1 MAHSGALNYY
11 DLKKFCEMTT
21 LGKLTPMH
29 QVELPNI
36 SGDQI
41 YKIPYNSHLT
51 YLCKKYNENALSL
64 CSMLMNQI
72 NQDMISR
79 LELSPI
85 FREKVNGV
93 IRENNFEDEVQCSQ
107 IFPIREEQF
116 DYNGYVQEKNSFKT
130 VLSEIENL
138 NKLSDD
144 DELYDNL
151 TQLISECDSCD
162 SRMNDKLS
170 SLKKITHG
178 YQPKYG
184 GILLD
189 LGTRHKP
196 FYMEGFIKDPRNT
209 RIVQRVNRE
218 VSQRIPDNIE
228 TIMMN
233 VGLWL
238 PQYISRESRKI
249 QLDYNQMINE
259 LSQNKSNLID
269 MKKRLPDPSNKS
281 FAPTNFLQNLVQS
294 IITMDDSSDE
304 EEPEQTSHQNINI
317 MEIEDKIK
325 KALGNKVED
334 DADDADDADDD
345 ADDADEVDPTEGD
358 ENTEDKPLYELSLK
372 ENPHFYSS
380 GEEDLEDSDEDDNDL
395 N

>member
-29 QVELPNI
+29 QVELPNV

-304 EEPEQTSHQNINI
+304 EGPEQTSPQNINI

-325 KALGNKVED
+325 KALGNKVEEEDDAEHDADDANDEAEPDED
-334 DADDADDADDD
+334 DADD
-345 ADDADEVDPTEGD
+345 
-358 ENTEDKPLYELSLK
+358 EDKPLYELSLK

-380 GEEDLEDSDEDDNDL
+380 GEDDLEDSDEDDNDL

>member
-29 QVELPNI
+29 QVELPNV

-130 VLSEIENL
+130 VLSDIENL

-151 TQLISECDSCD
+151 TQLISECDICD

-304 EEPEQTSHQNINI
+304 EEPEQTSPQNINI

-325 KALGNKVED
+325 KALGNKVEEED
-334 DADDADDADDD
+334 DADDVDDVD
-345 ADDADEVDPTEGD
+345 DDADEVDPAEGD

>member
-29 QVELPNI
+29 QVELPNV

-51 YLCKKYNENALSL
+51 HLCNKYDENALSL

-116 DYNGYVQEKNSFKT
+116 DYKGYLQEKNSFKT

-138 NKLSDD
+138 NQLSDE

-151 TQLISECDSCD
+151 TQLISQCDICDSQ
-162 SRMNDKLS
+162 MNDKLS
-170 SLKKITHG
+170 SLKKITQG

-238 PQYISRESRKI
+238 PQCISRESRKI
-249 QLDYNQMINE
+249 QLDYNQMMNE
-259 LSQNKSNLID
+259 LSQKKGHLID
-269 MKKRLPDPSNKS
+269 MKNRLPDPSNKS

-294 IITMDDSSDE
+294 IITMDDSSEDE
-304 EEPEQTSHQNINI
+304 GPEQNSPKNINI

-325 KALGNKVED
+325 KALGNKVD
-334 DADDADDADDD
+334 DEADDD
-345 ADDADEVDPTEGD
+345 ADDEADDDADD
-358 ENTEDKPLYELSLK
+358 EADDDAKTNDKPLYELTLK
-372 ENPHFYSS
+372 DTPHFYSS
-380 GEEDLEDSDEDDNDL
+380 GEDDESDEDDSDL